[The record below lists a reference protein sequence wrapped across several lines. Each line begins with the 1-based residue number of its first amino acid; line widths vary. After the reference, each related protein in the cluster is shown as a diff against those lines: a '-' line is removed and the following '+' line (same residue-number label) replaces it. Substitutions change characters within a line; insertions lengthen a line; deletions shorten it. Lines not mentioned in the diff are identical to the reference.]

1 MQDKSIVILGN
12 GGAALYGAQAVRDAG
27 HRGELHL
34 ISDTAECA
42 FNPMLSPYYF
52 KGKVSWENCF
62 PFGADFYRDLE
73 IVAHCG
79 VAVGS
84 LEAARQQVTLI
95 DGKRISYDRCLIA
108 TGASPVLPPVPG
120 LRESSRALPLRSAGS
135 ARQLEEA
142 MNTARRV
149 LIMGASLVGIEMA
162 EVLVKR
168 GIEVILLD
176 VADQILPRGTHPSV
190 AAILM
195 KYLEDQGVDVRLGTG
210 MLKMEETPYRVAC
223 HFADDVVEEVDL
235 VVCSTGVRSN
245 LDFVD
250 RDEVDVDLGVLTD
263 DRMQTNVENLYAAGD
278 VSQAFNRITGQ
289 HDWLGTWG
297 NACLQGRI
305 AGQQIAGR
313 EACFP
318 GSLPENISPLFE
330 WNFAQIGDIQPTSGE
345 VRHLTSGDP
354 EQGGYSLLVFSDG
367 ILTGAN
373 LINCTH
379 ISGMIHGAILR
390 KWRSE
395 SLAESASGELTEAAV
410 EEILREC
417 TNERLIQG

>member
-1 MQDKSIVILGN
+1 MQDKKIVILGN
-12 GGAALYGAQAVRDAG
+12 GGSALYAARAVREAG

-34 ISDTAECA
+34 VSDTAECA

-62 PFGADFYRDLE
+62 PFGMDFYRDLE
-73 IVAHCG
+73 ITPHCG
-79 VAVGS
+79 VAVAS

-120 LRESSRALPLRSAGS
+120 LRESNRALPLRSAES
-135 ARQLEEA
+135 ARQLEEG

-162 EVLVKR
+162 EVLVMR

-176 VADQILPRGTHPSV
+176 IADQILPRGTHPSV
-190 AAILM
+190 AAILT

-210 MLKMEETPYRVAC
+210 MLKLEETPDRAAC

-305 AGQQIAGR
+305 AGQRMAGR
-313 EACFP
+313 EAWFP

-330 WNFAQIGDIQPTSGE
+330 WSFAQIGDIQPTSGE
-345 VRHLTSGDP
+345 VRHLASGDP

-367 ILTGAN
+367 FLTGAN

-379 ISGMIHGAILR
+379 LSGKLHGAILR

-395 SLAESASGELTEAAV
+395 KLVDSASGEISEAAAV
-410 EEILREC
+410 EILNAC
-417 TNERLIQG
+417 VASG

>member
-1 MQDKSIVILGN
+1 VI
-12 GGAALYGAQAVRDAG
+12 
-27 HRGELHL
+27 
-34 ISDTAECA
+34 
-42 FNPMLSPYYF
+42 
-52 KGKVSWENCF
+52 
-62 PFGADFYRDLE
+62 
-73 IVAHCG
+73 
-79 VAVGS
+79 
-84 LEAARQQVTLI
+84 
-95 DGKRISYDRCLIA
+95 
-108 TGASPVLPPVPG
+108 
-120 LRESSRALPLRSAGS
+120 
-135 ARQLEEA
+135 
-142 MNTARRV
+142 
-149 LIMGASLVGIEMA
+149 
-162 EVLVKR
+162 
-168 GIEVILLD
+168 
-176 VADQILPRGTHPSV
+176 
-190 AAILM
+190 
-195 KYLEDQGVDVRLGTG
+195 
-210 MLKMEETPYRVAC
+210 
-223 HFADDVVEEVDL
+223 EEVDL

-250 RDEVDVDLGVLTD
+250 RDEVDVDLGILTD